1 MSQHGPLQHE
11 FYAAFWLRRTVAGRL
26 EPSHCTGS
34 LAAAQFDPTWTQ
46 LIHPCFSRS
55 RRGLVDG
62 LPEGGTPSRPAGR
75 GGFSEASTNNVA
87 EYTAL
92 AKALQWLLANNL
104 ASTKIEIKSDSQ
116 LVVNQ
121 LTGDY
126 KVKAKR
132 IISLYKQILILKS
145 KFQDIEIKWV
155 PREKNREADR
165 LTNKAYNK
173 ALQENPEYLDRPK

>member
-1 MSQHGPLQHE
+1 LLIEVYFDGLCQPINPGGIPC
-11 FYAAFWLRRTVAGRL
+11 YAFVVK
-26 EPSHCTGS
+26 
-34 LAAAQFDPTWTQ
+34 
-46 LIHPCFSRS
+46 
-55 RRGLVDG
+55 VDG
-62 LPEGGTPSRPAGR
+62 NTVYSDYGIAGEP
-75 GGFSEASTNNVA
+75 FSDDSTNNVA

-92 AKALQWLLANNL
+92 VKALQWLLSNNFGP
-104 ASTKIEIKSDSQ
+104 SSVEVMSDSQ
-116 LVVNQ
+116 LIVNQ

-132 IISLYKQILILKS
+132 IISLYKQVLILMS
-145 KFQDIEIKWV
+145 KFQDIRIKWV